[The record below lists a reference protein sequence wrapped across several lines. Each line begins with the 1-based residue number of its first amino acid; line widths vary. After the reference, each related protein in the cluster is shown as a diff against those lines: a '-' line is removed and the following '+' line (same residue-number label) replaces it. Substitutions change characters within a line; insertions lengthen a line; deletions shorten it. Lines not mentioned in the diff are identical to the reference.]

1 MLAHI
6 SDLHCGD
13 PRFDAAL
20 ASKVIE
26 TINQAD
32 PDLLVVDGDLT
43 ERGYLDQFEEAK
55 AYLDRI
61 ECAQRIVI
69 PGNHDERNVGY
80 EPFEELFGPRYS
92 TETFTHRAGP
102 DSGVPRL
109 VKVVSVDSNKPD
121 LNEGEVGRSN
131 YGRIRE
137 DLDGPE
143 AFKIFV
149 LHHHLISVPGTGR
162 ERNIV
167 LDAGD
172 VLATLLDCRVDMT
185 LSGHKHVPYVW
196 SLQGMQIVTSG
207 TATTRRTRGF
217 IPPSFNLIEVGEG
230 HVTVRFIFPDSD
242 TKREA

>member
-109 VKVVSVDSNKPD
+109 VKVVSV
-121 LNEGEVGRSN
+121 
-131 YGRIRE
+131 RE

-196 SLQGMQIVTSG
+196 SLQGMQIVTSS

-242 TKREA
+242 TKREAVFPQRRSHPHAA